1 MTEDYRLSAS
11 PGHILSRYPSCFFAY
26 LPAGSLDLGDV
37 ARRRPERKEAIQRLY

>member
-1 MTEDYRLSAS
+1 MTEDCRLSAS
-11 PGHILSRYPSCFFAY
+11 PGHILSRYPVCFLAY